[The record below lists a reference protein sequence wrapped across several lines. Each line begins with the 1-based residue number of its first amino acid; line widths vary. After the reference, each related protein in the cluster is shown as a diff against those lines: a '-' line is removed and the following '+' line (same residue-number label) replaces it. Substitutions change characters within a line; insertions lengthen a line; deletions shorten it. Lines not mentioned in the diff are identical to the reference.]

1 MQDFSSTLG
10 LLRKSSVDFRNPF
23 SRCKVKVNIGSSKLI
38 WGHGGRFDGEEVS
51 SPFSWGYQTWY
62 SRDLKL
68 IKLTFKSTASLV
80 RRTISYGSSPLFE
93 GEKSDLK

>member
-1 MQDFSSTLG
+1 MTTLITAA
-10 LLRKSSVDFRNPF
+10 KETIH
-23 SRCKVKVNIGSSKLI
+23 IGVRL
-38 WGHGGRFDGEEVS
+38 
-51 SPFSWGYQTWY
+51 TMY

-93 GEKSDLK
+93 GEGSDLK